1 MHQHVHASP
10 NAKSKAAAFSILSNS
25 ILVGLKLVVGIAIG
39 SVSVLSE
46 AIHSGVDLLAA
57 LIAWVA
63 VREADKPA
71 DKEHPF
77 GHGKWENVSGT
88 IEALLIFV
96 AALWIAWEAIHKLI
110 HPAPME
116 RVGWGVIVMGVS
128 SLANFAI
135 STYLLKVAK
144 RTDSIALEADAMH
157 LRADVVTSLGVMAGL
172 AVMWLGRQWMPQSD
186 LRWVDPVAALGVA
199 GLIFKA
205 AWDLTRQAARDLV
218 DASLPED
225 EEEWIREQVLSLG
238 DSLRGYHQL
247 RTRKSGSNRFIE
259 VHLAINADIS
269 VGESHSTGK
278 LLTNRINERYHN
290 ADVNIHIDPC
300 DGSCKAKCLA
310 GCLQT
315 PARQRE
321 LHQAWQSLGH

>member
-1 MHQHVHASP
+1 MHQHVHAP
-10 NAKSKAAAFSILSNS
+10 ANEKSKAAGFSVLSNS
-25 ILVGLKLVVGIAIG
+25 ILVGIKLVVGISIG

-96 AALWIAWEAIHKLI
+96 AALWIAWEVIHKLL

-116 RVGWGVIVMGVS
+116 RVGWGVIVMAVS
-128 SLANFAI
+128 SVANFLI
-135 STYLLKVAK
+135 SSYLFRVAK
-144 RTDSIALEADAMH
+144 KTDSIALEADAMH

-172 AVMWLGRQWMPQSD
+172 AVMWLGRIFFPQSD

-199 GLIFKA
+199 VLIFKA

-225 EEEWIREQVLSLG
+225 EEDWIRAQVLSLG
-238 DSLRGYHQL
+238 DALRGYHQL

-259 VHLAINADIS
+259 VHLAINADLT
-269 VGESHSTGK
+269 VGESHGIGK
-278 LLTNRINERYHN
+278 LLTNHINDRYHN

-300 DGSCKAKCLA
+300 DGSCKAKCLS
-310 GCLQT
+310 GCLQA
-315 PARQRE
+315 PERQRE
-321 LHQAWQSLGH
+321 LHQAWLSRKP